1 MPRTTKDVAKSVA
14 KKENEVAEVKKV
26 TKKSTKKIDDT
37 ASTKSKKVTAK
48 KEPTITKKT
57 ATTKAKTSS
66 TSSSKKSTTTKAKVS
81 ATSSSKK
88 STATKKKVST
98 TSSKKSTS
106 TKKKIEILEYYDL
119 PYRYNQ
125 TTVKVLAQTPE
136 MLFVYWDISDEDR
149 LAYTTKYG
157 EDFFSK
163 TRPVLLVHNTTMN
176 YTFEIEINDFAN
188 SWYLHIN
195 DANCEYVIEL
205 GRRPNLYQD
214 TVKDPY
220 IYVASSNEMKAPNDH
235 ILFEHFQP
243 HVAYRNVKTGQI
255 IMKDFSHLADFKNMQ
270 EIYGIYDLY
279 KQIYKNELFDEIVD
293 GNLINPSSLS
303 SSSFK

>member
-66 TSSSKKSTTTKAKVS
+66 TSSSKKSTTTKARVS
-81 ATSSSKK
+81 ATSSSTK

-220 IYVASSNEMKAPNDH
+220 IYVASSNEMEAPNDH

>member
-66 TSSSKKSTTTKAKVS
+66 
-81 ATSSSKK
+81 TSSSKK

-220 IYVASSNEMKAPNDH
+220 IYVASSNEMEAPNDH

-270 EIYGIYDLY
+270 KIYGIYDLY

>member
-1 MPRTTKDVAKSVA
+1 MPRTTKDVAKSV
-14 KKENEVAEVKKV
+14 KQKNDEDTEVKKV
-26 TKKSTKKIDDT
+26 PKKTATTKKATTKQDAT
-37 ASTKSKKVTAK
+37 ASTKSKKVTTK
-48 KEPTITKKT
+48 KEST
-57 ATTKAKTSS
+57 ATTKKSTSS
-66 TSSSKKSTTTKAKVS
+66 TTKKTTTAKAKASSASSTKKATTAKAKDSSSSSTRKNAV
-81 ATSSSKK
+81 A
-88 STATKKKVST
+88 
-98 TSSKKSTS
+98 
-106 TKKKIEILEYYDL
+106 KKKIEILEYYDL

-149 LAYTTKYG
+149 LTYTTKYG

-163 TRPVLLVHNTTMN
+163 TKPVLLVHNTTMN

-188 SWYLHIN
+188 SWYLHVN
-195 DANCEYVIEL
+195 DANCDYVIEL
-205 GRRPNLYQD
+205 GRRPNHYQN

-220 IYVASSNEMKAPNDH
+220 IYVASSNEMETPNDH
-235 ILFEHFQP
+235 ILFERFDP
-243 HVAYRNVKTGQI
+243 HVTYRNVKTGQVTK
-255 IMKDFSHLADFKNMQ
+255 KDFSHLSNLKNMQ